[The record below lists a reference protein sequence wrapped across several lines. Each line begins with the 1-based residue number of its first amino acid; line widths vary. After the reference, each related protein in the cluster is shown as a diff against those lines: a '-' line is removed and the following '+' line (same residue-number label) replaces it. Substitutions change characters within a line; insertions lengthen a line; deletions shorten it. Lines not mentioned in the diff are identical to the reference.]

1 MKFVLTFLG
10 FFICLTH
17 TRAQETEVL
26 TIPAAVSDLFTLLY
40 PDAKSIEWQITGDRY
55 KAEFKNNKM
64 ETMALIDAEGTLLQ
78 TCTEIK
84 ITALPEAALSLLAD
98 RFAEEKI
105 DQAMITE
112 NAKGVIT
119 FTAIIDK
126 VDYTFDTAGQL
137 MASHAVVLT
146 AQEKAQ

>member
-1 MKFVLTFLG
+1 MKFVLTLLG
-10 FFICLTH
+10 FFICLSYA
-17 TRAQETEVL
+17 RAQDSEVL

-40 PDAKSIEWQITGDRY
+40 PDAKSIEWHLTGDHY

-64 ETMALIDAEGTLLQ
+64 ETMALMDAAGTLLQ

-84 ITALPEAALSLLAD
+84 STALPETALSLLAD
-98 RFAEEKI
+98 KFAEEKI

-119 FTAIIDK
+119 FTAVIDK
-126 VDYTFDTAGQL
+126 ADYTFDATGQL
-137 MASHAVVLT
+137 MASHTVVLN